1 MGKYKKILFTSGKGG
16 VGKSTLSTTFAK
28 ILAADG
34 NSVLMIDFDMALRTV
49 DIMLGVSSVVL
60 YDWSDVLNGQCT
72 PDAAIIHS
80 LGPDL
85 IAAPRG
91 IISIDKYD
99 IKSLVA
105 LYEDK
110 YDYIIMDC
118 PAGVGDVL
126 DATLNVADLVLII
139 STPDLVCVR
148 SASVAA
154 SMAAK
159 ANVDC
164 RLIINRFRKRVTNN
178 GRALSIDDVMD
189 ATETQLVGVVPEDMQ
204 FSLSLLNGELL
215 DKNSKS
221 VKALTRIVKRINGE
235 YIPLK
240 V

>member
-28 ILAADG
+28 VLASEG

-60 YDWSDVLNGQCT
+60 YDWSDVLNGQCN
-72 PDAAIIHS
+72 PESAIIHS
-80 LGPDL
+80 IGPDL

-91 IISIDKYD
+91 IIPIDKYD
-99 IKSLVA
+99 IKALVA

-126 DATLNVADLVLII
+126 KATLAAADLALIV
-139 STPDLVCVR
+139 STPDSVCVR

-154 SMAAK
+154 AMAAES
-159 ANVDC
+159 NVES

-178 GRALSIDDVMD
+178 GRALSVDDVID
-189 ATETQLVGVVPEDMQ
+189 ATETQLIGIVPEDIQ

-215 DKNSKS
+215 DVNSKS
-221 VKALTRIVKRINGE
+221 VKAIKRIVDRINGE
-235 YIPLK
+235 YVGLK
-240 V
+240 I